1 MLIMDYDIYF
11 LIHLMVLKV
20 EVRILVNFRSMA
32 ISISYEYK
40 CTITD

>member
-11 LIHLMVLKV
+11 LNYLMVLKV

-32 ISISYEYK
+32 ISYEYK

>member
-11 LIHLMVLKV
+11 LIHLMVLKA

-32 ISISYEYK
+32 PISYEYK
-40 CTITD
+40 CTILD